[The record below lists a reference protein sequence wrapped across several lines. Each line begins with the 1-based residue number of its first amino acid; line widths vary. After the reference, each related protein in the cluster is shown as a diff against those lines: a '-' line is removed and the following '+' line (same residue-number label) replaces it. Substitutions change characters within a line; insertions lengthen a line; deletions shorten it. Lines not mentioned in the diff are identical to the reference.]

1 MPTFDTLFSG
11 ASKTTTPWPQAGR
24 RKGERLLPD
33 DVSERLSLQPP
44 RLVEVEATVAT
55 SGSIDELADRLRS
68 GSPVTVNTTDAAAA
82 ILHTCGLSR
91 R

>member
-11 ASKTTTPWPQAGR
+11 ASKTTRLGR
-24 RKGERLLPD
+24 RLDGARVSDCSRTTCPRDCRSNRRGSSRSKRPLRL
-33 DVSERLSLQPP
+33 RA
-44 RLVEVEATVAT
+44 R
-55 SGSIDELADRLRS
+55 IDELADRLRS